1 MLKRLVFLWIIS
13 GTVILS
19 ACGTN
24 KKIEAAHAQTDQA
37 NKRADD
43 LAARNADLQKQVA
56 SLTNA
61 NQQVNSEF
69 SQYRAN
75 CEATSKRLKD
85 LQDELKEMV
94 DVLDKVEKRIEEG
107 MADFKSKGVDV
118 EYRPNGFV
126 YVSMKDELMY
136 KSGSSKVNEEGKKA
150 LSNLATVLNEYP
162 KLKVI
167 VVGHTD
173 DKKFK
178 SGSDN
183 WSLSTERANGIVRIL
198 SDFNVDPSRLTSGG
212 QGKYN
217 PVADNSTAEGRAQN
231 RRTEIILNPDMTA
244 LLEYARNAK

>member
-1 MLKRLVFLWIIS
+1 MLKKFNLLWMIPC
-13 GTVILS
+13 TILLG

-37 NKRADD
+37 NARANE
-43 LAARNADLQKQVA
+43 LATKNTDLQKQVNN
-56 SLTNA
+56 LIQA
-61 NQQVNSEF
+61 NQQVNTEYSK
-69 SQYRAN
+69 YRTD

-85 LQDELKEMV
+85 LQAELTEMV

-107 MADFKSKGVDV
+107 MADFKNKGVDV
-118 EYRPNGFV
+118 EYRSNGFV

-150 LSNLATVLNEYP
+150 LSNLASVLNEYP

-167 VVGHTD
+167 VLGHTD

-178 SGSDN
+178 AGSDN
-183 WSLSTERANGIVRIL
+183 WTLSTERANGIVRVL
-198 SDFNVDPSRLTSGG
+198 SEFNVDPARLTSGG
-212 QGKYN
+212 QGKFN
-217 PVADNSTAEGRAQN
+217 PIADNSTEEGRARN

-244 LLEYARNAK
+244 LLEYAKNAK

>member
-13 GTVILS
+13 GTVILC

-56 SLTNA
+56 SLTSA

-75 CEATSKRLKD
+75 CETTSKRLKD

-136 KSGSSKVNEEGKKA
+136 KSGSSKVSEEGKKA

-167 VVGHTD
+167 VLGHTD
-173 DKKFK
+173 DRKFK
-178 SGSDN
+178 TGSDN
-183 WSLSTERANGIVRIL
+183 WSLSTERANGIVRTL
-198 SDFNVDPSRLTSGG
+198 SGLNVDPSRLTSGG
-212 QGKYN
+212 QGKHN

-244 LLEYARNAK
+244 LLEYARSAK